1 MMKHVQDQHTFD
13 GMIYAQVTFHSE
25 VSDFKYVRCL
35 NMFSNMPVSKD
46 YLSETE
52 IILFRTIFTKFWPFS
67 PLSGIKPTFH
77 SLITSENLPF
87 FH

>member
-1 MMKHVQDQHTFD
+1 MSQDQHTFD
-13 GMIYAQVTFHSE
+13 GKIYAQVTFNSE

-52 IILFRTIFTKFWPFS
+52 IILFRIIVTKFWPFHHYLA
-67 PLSGIKPTFH
+67 LSQH
-77 SLITSENLPF
+77 SIVYCFTSENLPL

>member
-1 MMKHVQDQHTFD
+1 MSQDQHTFD

-25 VSDFKYVRCL
+25 VYFKYVRYVS
-35 NMFSNMPVSKD
+35 MFSNMPVSKE

-52 IILFRTIFTKFWPFS
+52 IILFGTIFTNFWPLS
-67 PLSGIKPTFH
+67 PLSGIKLTFH
-77 SLITSENLPF
+77 TQITSENLPT